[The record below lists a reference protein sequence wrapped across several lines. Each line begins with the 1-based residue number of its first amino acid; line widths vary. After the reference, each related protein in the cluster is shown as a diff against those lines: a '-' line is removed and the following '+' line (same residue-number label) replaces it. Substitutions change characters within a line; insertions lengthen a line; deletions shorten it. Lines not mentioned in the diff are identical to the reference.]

1 MNSFIINTATANSKS
16 LISHTMLLLFIEC
29 LCSLATQPLVLS
41 IGWFG
46 MGDKLQT
53 GCRVL
58 KPETNQKVN
67 EEKNDSFFFHECS
80 LITSTP
86 EQSSLREEEKGKSG
100 MEMNSVLSHV
110 SYEGQESS
118 WIRFM

>member
-1 MNSFIINTATANSKS
+1 MKSFRINMDTANSKS
-16 LISHTMLLLFIEC
+16 LISYTMLLLFKEH
-29 LCSLATQPLVLS
+29 LHSLATQTLVLT

-53 GCRVL
+53 ACRVL

-67 EEKNDSFFFHECS
+67 EEKNYSFFFHQCS

-86 EQSSLREEEKGKSG
+86 EQSAG
-100 MEMNSVLSHV
+100 
-110 SYEGQESS
+110 
-118 WIRFM
+118 